1 VVMMALGRVIAT
13 GTMAELRSQPEV
25 LNAYLAG

>member
-1 VVMMALGRVIAT
+1 MMALGKVIAE
-13 GTMAELRSQPEV
+13 GTMAELRSRPEV